1 MIALWLLAG
10 LCLALV
16 VSQVGVVT
24 VPVGLVLVVLLVRR
38 DARRW
43 PALLVGLGLL
53 PLYVGWLNRSG
64 PGVVCTT
71 TPHEQS
77 CVEQLA
83 PAPWFAVGAVL
94 VALGV
99 ALTLRAARG
108 AHPDGR
114 RPT

>member
-1 MIALWLLAG
+1 MIALWVLAG

-24 VPVGLVLVVLLVRR
+24 VPVGIVLVVLLVRR
-38 DARRW
+38 DGRGW

-64 PGVVCTT
+64 PGEVCTT

-77 CVEQLA
+77 CVDQLA
-83 PAPWFAVGAVL
+83 PAPWFAVGVVL
-94 VALGV
+94 VLVGV
-99 ALTLRAARG
+99 VLSLRTARRTRDAASL
-108 AHPDGR
+108 
-114 RPT
+114 